1 METDSEG
8 SQFAAPLDAAERRR
22 GRHLAVS
29 SHPAGM
35 TFWMVFTEHLP
46 TLLLVSLGASEAQ
59 IGLQRAFLPG
69 LQLLQLPT
77 LRTIAWLSK
86 RRILV
91 AGQLFALV
99 AALPLMGLGR
109 FLELDGESARVVAL
123 ASLAF
128 VAVGLNVGN
137 TVWFPLLRSYV
148 EPGRIGAF
156 FGTLRSGWH
165 LALVLYYAGAHFW
178 LQRNPGSLQ
187 PLFVMAGLLGLLRI
201 VLITR
206 LPERSERTGEK
217 IRVREAI
224 EIVRGDARL
233 RRYLVGVGANGA
245 LRTSVIPFVIVMMR
259 REIGFSEAQIVLS
272 TLALYAGGLASLYL
286 WGRVTDHLGAA
297 PIFRICSFGLAA
309 LLALLCVVDSAGTS
323 DFALLLVFFAGF
335 AIFTS
340 GFGVADTQVL
350 FQLTPPEAPARTL
363 VIAGVITSSL
373 MALAP
378 ILAGAALEV
387 LLDRAD
393 HNLSVYHAFF
403 GVAAL
408 LQVIVFV
415 PLRSFS
421 RSAQH

>member
-1 METDSEG
+1 
-8 SQFAAPLDAAERRR
+8 
-22 GRHLAVS
+22 
-29 SHPAGM
+29 
-35 TFWMVFTEHLP
+35 MVFTEHLP

-59 IGLQRAFLPG
+59 VGLQRAFLPG

-77 LRTIAWLSK
+77 LRTIAWVSK
-86 RRILV
+86 RRILI
-91 AGQLFALV
+91 AGQIFALV
-99 AALPLMGLGR
+99 AALPLMGLGSGWVLEVENAR
-109 FLELDGESARVVAL
+109 FVAL
-123 ASLAF
+123 TSLAC
-128 VAVGLNVGN
+128 VAIGLNVGN

-178 LQRNPGSLQ
+178 LLRNPGSLE
-187 PLFVMAGLLGLLRI
+187 PLFVMAGLLGLLRA

-217 IRVREAI
+217 IRVREALG
-224 EIVRGDARL
+224 IVRADPRL
-233 RRYLVGVGANGA
+233 RAYLIGVGANGA

-272 TLALYAGGLASLYL
+272 TLVLYAGGLVSLYL

-297 PIFRICSFGLAA
+297 PIFRICSIGLAILFLLLCLVDTTEA
-309 LLALLCVVDSAGTS
+309 FDLALLLG
-323 DFALLLVFFAGF
+323 FFIGF

-363 VIAGVITSSL
+363 VIAGVLTSSL

-378 ILAGAALEV
+378 IFVGAVLEILLNQTNQPLA
-387 LLDRAD
+387 
-393 HNLSVYHAFF
+393 VYHSFF
-403 GVAAL
+403 AVAAT
-408 LQVIVFV
+408 LQLIVFI
-415 PLRSFS
+415 PLRGFT
-421 RSAQH
+421 RRPPR